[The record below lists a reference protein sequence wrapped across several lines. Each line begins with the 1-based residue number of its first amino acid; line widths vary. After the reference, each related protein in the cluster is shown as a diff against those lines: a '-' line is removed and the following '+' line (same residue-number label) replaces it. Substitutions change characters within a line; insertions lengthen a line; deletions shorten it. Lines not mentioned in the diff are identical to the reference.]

1 MNPVPIQVMTNRTE
15 LDGLITLLQRQQA
28 ALASNAADAIDRL
41 DTVNHELQ
49 RALLRLQPLG
59 RRTAG
64 IPTSPADRQL
74 VARIAQLLIDNRA
87 LMMRRADTNRRAL
100 QVLFRTEPLVYTR

>member
-1 MNPVPIQVMTNRTE
+1 MINRTD
-15 LDGLITLLQRQQA
+15 LDGIITLLQRQQA
-28 ALASNAADAIDRL
+28 ALASHAGDAVERL

-49 RALLRLQPLG
+49 RALARLQPLG
-59 RRTAG
+59 RRQHTTLAS
-64 IPTSPADRQL
+64 TVDRQRM
-74 VARIAQLLIDNRA
+74 ARIAQLLIDNRA